1 MAVSVARPLMW
12 TAPWSMPVAT
22 QNKITRSCAL
32 SFVVGFSI
40 VYSRRQ
46 QRRGKSLLAPLGLVF
61 VGRLGDPRARHGD
74 RGSGFAR
81 AWKQCEA
88 VIVGGLSLEPTPTA
102 RQDDAEKASILVNG
116 RKGL

>member
-1 MAVSVARPLMW
+1 
-12 TAPWSMPVAT
+12 MPVAT

-81 AWKQCEA
+81 AWKQSQA
-88 VIVGGLSLEPTPTA
+88 AIVGGVSLEAAPTA

-116 RKGL
+116 CKGL